1 LRALAVARSGSPR
14 PASAGRRHVLQLIET
29 GGPGGA
35 ERVLV
40 SLTAALQAEPG
51 YRASAGILKSGWL
64 ADELARRSLAV
75 HRFAL
80 RQPLD
85 LGLVRALTRHFRQE
99 KVDLVHAHEF
109 TMNVYGS
116 AAAWLDRVPMIATV
130 HGRGYYAAANRRLLA
145 LGLAARTGAILVA
158 VSSDIQA
165 FLRARLGL
173 ERVRVVPNGIDLE
186 RPAGGDR
193 ERGRRMIGVGTEA
206 IVIGTVGNLYP
217 VKGHRVLVQAVARLG
232 SDVHLAI
239 AGRGAEEAG
248 LRSLAAELGIA
259 PRVHLLGYREDTP
272 DLLAASDIYALSS
285 LYEGQSLALIEAMAA
300 GLPIAATHVGGN
312 PEVLGQADR
321 DGLLVPPSDPAA
333 LAAALARLA
342 GDRALRAQL
351 GAAARARAR
360 TEFSLTTMVGRY
372 RALYDE
378 VLAGRRPRSAAR

>member
-1 LRALAVARSGSPR
+1 M
-14 PASAGRRHVLQLIET
+14 
-29 GGPGGA
+29 
-35 ERVLV
+35 
-40 SLTAALQAEPG
+40 
-51 YRASAGILKSGWL
+51 
-64 ADELARRSLAV
+64 
-75 HRFAL
+75 F
-80 RQPLD
+80 
-85 LGLVRALTRHFRQE
+85 
-99 KVDLVHAHEF
+99 
-109 TMNVYGS
+109 
-116 AAAWLDRVPMIATV
+116 
-130 HGRGYYAAANRRLLA
+130 
-145 LGLAARTGAILVA
+145 
-158 VSSDIQA
+158 
-165 FLRARLGL
+165 
-173 ERVRVVPNGIDLE
+173 
-186 RPAGGDR
+186 
-193 ERGRRMIGVGTEA
+193 GVGTEA